1 MLNLRDSW
9 RLRSLPRSA
18 AFFALGLTPWLDT
31 VQNSP
36 DKARPHNN
44 LGFAYALEGEPEN
57 ARQHYLTAL
66 RLQPDYEL
74 ARNNLARLS
83 AR

>member
-1 MLNLRDSW
+1 MPLL
-9 RLRSLPRSA
+9 
-18 AFFALGLTPWLDT
+18 LTPGAYTYNRTYEYQLSLWLDT

-66 RLQPDYEL
+66 RLKPDYEL
-74 ARNNLARLS
+74 ARNNLAHLP
-83 AR
+83 AP